1 MIKKVIEKK
10 TIEEVKEVKIEV
22 TLTAEQFDVLMEAL
36 HRTSFDMDA
45 VRDVEDDYAYYYR
58 DNQREGEEY
67 IAEAKHKQ
75 SVLKEVQKK
84 LQED

>member
-22 TLTAEQFDVLMEAL
+22 TLTAEQFDVMMEAL
-36 HRTSFDMDA
+36 HQTAFDADA
-45 VRDVEDDYAYYYR
+45 VRDVEEDYAYYYR
-58 DNQREGEEY
+58 DNQNEGEEY
-67 IAEAKHKQ
+67 IANAKHKQ
-75 SVLKEVQKK
+75 SVLKEVLKQ